1 MSKRIEK
8 YTGMVIQP
16 AVTVA
21 KTHADIQKNHDV
33 SLVFQN
39 PCLWGNYCLKWC
51 GIWKL
56 KNLLLNK
63 SI

>member
-1 MSKRIEK
+1 
-8 YTGMVIQP
+8 MVIQP

-21 KTHADIQKNHDV
+21 KTHADIQKNQDV

-51 GIWKL
+51 GRRKI

>member
-1 MSKRIEK
+1 
-8 YTGMVIQP
+8 MVIQP
-16 AVTVA
+16 AVAVA